1 MSCDGGTPAQIPF
14 GALMSDPARAS
25 KEGGGPGKRSLARL
39 AAVQALYQIELGGE
53 TPEAVV
59 AEFSTHRF
67 GREIDGDRYAEAD
80 RAFFADIVK
89 GCSERRAEIDE
100 MLSSAL
106 PSDWPLARIES
117 VLRAILR
124 AGAFELVARSDVPA
138 RVVINEYVEVAHAFF
153 SGKEPGMANGV
164 LDRLARSLRAE
175 ELAGSGRDGGAQAR

>member
-1 MSCDGGTPAQIPF
+1 
-14 GALMSDPARAS
+14 MSDPARAS
-25 KEGGGPGKRSLARL
+25 KDAGGPGKRSLARL

-53 TPEAVV
+53 APDAVI
-59 AEFSTHRF
+59 AEFTAHRL

-89 GCSERRAEIDE
+89 GCTERRADIDGI
-100 MLSSAL
+100 LSAAL
-106 PSDWPLARIES
+106 PADWPLARLES

-124 AGAFELVARSDVPA
+124 AGAFELLARGDVPA

-175 ELAGSGRDGGAQAR
+175 ELAGSSRDGGAQAR